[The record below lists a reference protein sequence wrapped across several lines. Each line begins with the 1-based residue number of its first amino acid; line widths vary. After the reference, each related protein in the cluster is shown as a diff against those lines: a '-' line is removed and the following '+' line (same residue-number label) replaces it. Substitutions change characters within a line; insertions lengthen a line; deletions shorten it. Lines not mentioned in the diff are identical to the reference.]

1 MDRHHV
7 QVIVTDLIQA
17 RRLQLCSQHPSL
29 VCMGGVLRQLAGQ
42 GSVAMHLDPLNHD
55 DESSHLFH
63 NDKVL
68 VP

>member
-1 MDRHHV
+1 
-7 QVIVTDLIQA
+7 
-17 RRLQLCSQHPSL
+17 
-29 VCMGGVLRQLAGQ
+29 MGGVLRQLAGQ

-63 NDKVL
+63 SDKVL